1 MVKRRRRRVRANKR
15 EVYVEMKDGLQK
27 YRVEVEKLVRGQ
39 IKARHCIT
47 GPGRKSEF
55 QNYPPNKINKL
66 WKWMRFLK
74 IQC

>member
-1 MVKRRRRRVRANKR
+1 MRGWSKEKVRANRR
-15 EVYVEMKDGLQK
+15 EVHVEMKDWLQK

-39 IKARHCIT
+39 IKARHCTWSWEKVRI
-47 GPGRKSEF
+47 SE
-55 QNYPPNKINKL
+55 YPPNKINKL